1 MSNKYSIDEVT
12 EGMVLDEGIYNRS
25 NSRIPLLVRNAV
37 LTQSRIDR
45 LKVRKIKEVCIA
57 SAVDRPDLMKIK
69 RAAPVISPKLR
80 EEAISYLTDIFAI
93 ASGQYGDA
101 SIASMTVKQLDNV
114 VEQLVSSLSKERG
127 SLINIID
134 LKSYDEYTYHHSLSV
149 AVVSIA
155 IAQQLGFSKN
165 DLTQIGKCAMMH
177 DIGKTRVPIEL
188 INKSSSLDPDEYA
201 IVKTHSE
208 EGFRYLSDKGIGD
221 EELWMAVMHHH
232 EKMDG
237 SGYPDGLT
245 SADIPIMSRIIAVAD
260 VYDALTSVRPY
271 RKPTQPM
278 EALELIM
285 GGASDVFDFDV
296 VRAFLDI
303 MEPYPVGCLIELSN
317 GKICTVVN
325 SDFPI
330 RPVVQALDNG
340 HMFDLSRDHQCLDL
354 VINHMF
360 INPSAQEQNH

>member
-1 MSNKYSIDEVT
+1 MSNKYSIDELT
-12 EGMVLDEGIYNRS
+12 EGMVLDEGIYKRS
-25 NSRIPLLVRNAV
+25 GNKIPLLVKNAV
-37 LTQSRIDR
+37 LTQNLIDR
-45 LKVRKIKEVCIA
+45 LRVKKIKEVCIA
-57 SAVDRPDLMKIK
+57 SSVNQPDLMDIR

-80 EEAISYLTDIFAI
+80 DEAISFLSDIFAI

-114 VEQLVSSLSKERG
+114 VEQLVASLSKERR
-127 SLINIID
+127 SLININD

-155 IAQQLGFSKN
+155 IAQQLGFSKK

-177 DIGKTRVPIEL
+177 DIGKTRIPIEL
-188 INKSSSLDPDEYA
+188 INKTSSLNADEFA

-221 EELWMAVMHHH
+221 EELWTAVMHHH

-237 SGYPDGLT
+237 SGYPDGLAN
-245 SADIPIMSRIIAVAD
+245 ADIPIISRIIAVAD
-260 VYDALTSVRPY
+260 VYDALTSFRPY
-271 RKPTQPM
+271 RKPTQPI

-285 GGASDVFDFDV
+285 GGASDVFDFDIV
-296 VRAFLDI
+296 KAFLDI

-317 GKICTVVN
+317 GKICTVI
-325 SDFPI
+325 SSEFPM

-340 HMFDLSRDHQCLDL
+340 HLFDLYRDHQCLDL
-354 VINHMF
+354 VINHML
-360 INPSAQEQNH
+360 IEPPGQKH